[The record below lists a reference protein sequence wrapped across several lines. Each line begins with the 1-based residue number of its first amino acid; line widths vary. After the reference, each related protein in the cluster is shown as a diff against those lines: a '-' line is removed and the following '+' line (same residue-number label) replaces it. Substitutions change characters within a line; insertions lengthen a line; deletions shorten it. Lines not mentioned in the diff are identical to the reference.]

1 MQLKVN
7 SVWVQNIPLLKVIRS
22 SRNIFFGYFF
32 IRNLFFFLENAY
44 SSILSSKNTNTTTI
58 CISWQMFPIQ
68 AQLVKVWE
76 CLDLQLQRLRLVYF
90 RDKNRRD
97 KESVFLFPRIIRS
110 FPRMFD
116 FRLKLSRKR
125 STDSTKRGKRS
136 LSDFSKSI
144 LYRKRWCCS
153 TRPLVTVHFPL
164 LVFPAT
170 SFFSHLD
177 LPLPF
182 SPLSLSPFLA
192 FFSLSCLHDLCTSP
206 SIFCSVHG
214 WKRVKLLNWS
224 DLYRRGKLYDSILN
238 FPPVFTYVF
247 FFFLWNSIIQ

>member
-1 MQLKVN
+1 
-7 SVWVQNIPLLKVIRS
+7 
-22 SRNIFFGYFF
+22 
-32 IRNLFFFLENAY
+32 
-44 SSILSSKNTNTTTI
+44 
-58 CISWQMFPIQ
+58 MFPIQ

-76 CLDLQLQRLRLVYF
+76 CLDLQLQRLRRSDDRLVYF

-97 KESVFLFPRIIRS
+97 KESMFLFPRIIRS

-177 LPLPF
+177 LLLPP
-182 SPLSLSPFLA
+182 SLLSSLSLSSFLGLL
-192 FFSLSCLHDLCTSP
+192 FSILFARPLHESFYFLLCARLKT
-206 SIFCSVHG
+206 CEA
-214 WKRVKLLNWS
+214 VKLERFVSAWKALWFDIKFS
-224 DLYRRGKLYDSILN
+224 TSIHLR
-238 FPPVFTYVF
+238 VF
-247 FFFLWNSIIQ
+247 FFLMKFYYLIIH